1 MNRRMKA
8 VAVVV
13 VVTVATVGVVL
24 VINPYATQFHY
35 EQAWDSGDARWGSIR
50 IFDLEDCNVT
60 ISFVNDSSVFYT
72 LDVEL
77 YTPTFASSAFTVK
90 DSEGLYGVGL
100 KFTATSRIR
109 SMNLVLGTGTQ
120 YDISFYCGTANLNT
134 TIIYSNGALMGDDAR
149 IIYEASGILR
159 FAFTESVSFSD
170 KGMECV
176 IGLYFSGTVY
186 VYVDLPDG
194 MDGRAFLGGDHI
206 YTTEL
211 SGWYYRLGNTYSTAV
226 IVQEPL
232 LDINAHGTTVYASLY
247 D

>member
-1 MNRRMKA
+1 MKA
-8 VAVVV
+8 VAVVA
-13 VVTVATVGVVL
+13 VVTVATIGVVL
-24 VINPYATQFHY
+24 VINPFASQFHY
-35 EQAWDSGDARWGSIR
+35 KQAWDSGDARWGSIR
-50 IFDLEDCNVT
+50 VYDLEDCNVT
-60 ISFVNDSSVFYT
+60 ISFVNDSSVFYR

-77 YTPTFASSAFTVK
+77 YTPTFASSAFTVE

-100 KFTATSRIR
+100 KFTAISRIR
-109 SMNLVLGTGTQ
+109 SVNLVLGTGTQ
-120 YDISFYCGTANLNT
+120 YYVYFDCGTANLNT

-149 IIYEASGILR
+149 FLYSASGTLR

-176 IGLYFSGTVY
+176 LGLYSPGTAY

-194 MDGRAFLGGDHI
+194 MDGRASLGGDNV

-226 IVQEPL
+226 TVQEPL
-232 LDINAHGTTVYASLY
+232 LDLTAHGTTVYASLH